1 MPLVHQRY
9 LTQAANSAKPTFT
22 VAFRQPLTES
32 NASMTDTIQTVMDA
46 LKLTGAQLVF
56 GDNAKSGDTF
66 KEDFTRTTGKAFS
79 PEAFREVRLNAIAN
93 ADLFV
98 FLRLKDVLSES
109 GSFETGYI
117 YRAHQEGLPVP
128 PVLILQER
136 GSDIKTTLLRNM
148 ENAAYL
154 KFDPNNISGFLAD
167 FKLTVLPRVL
177 EYQRQCEKAAQS
189 PYQPARAKL

>member
-1 MPLVHQRY
+1 MPFIRY
-9 LTQAANSAKPTFT
+9 GYPSQAANSSKPTFT

-32 NASMTDTIQTVMDA
+32 NASMTDTIQKVMDA
-46 LKLTGAQLVF
+46 LKLTGAHLVF
-56 GDNAKSGDTF
+56 GDSDKSGDTF
-66 KEDFTRTTGKAFS
+66 KEDFTKTTGLPFS
-79 PEAFREVRLNAIAN
+79 PEAFREVRLNAIAS

-148 ENAAYL
+148 ENASYL
-154 KFDPNNISGFLAD
+154 KFDPNNISSFLVD
-167 FKLTVLPRVL
+167 FKLTVLPKVL
-177 EYQRQCEKAAQS
+177 EYQRQCEKAVQS
-189 PYQPARAKL
+189 PYQPAKAKL